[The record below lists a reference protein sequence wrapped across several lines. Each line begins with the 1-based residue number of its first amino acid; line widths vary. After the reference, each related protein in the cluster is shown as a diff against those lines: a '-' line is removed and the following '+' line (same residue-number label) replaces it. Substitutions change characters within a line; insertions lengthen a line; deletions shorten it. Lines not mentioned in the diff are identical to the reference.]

1 MLKIDDLKARIVFDK
16 LSPVRPGKRYASFTA
31 TDVDG
36 VKRIELK
43 FGYSYESDTQTSG
56 IGSPMFVEVFFN
68 RDYAVD
74 EVFVVREKDG
84 KYAEYSLAGC
94 KKLASDRP
102 YTQKKP
108 PKECRKGIDLPL
120 YGKKFFRSEGEAE
133 IIGAYTRE
141 KFAEEYL
148 DGCRTFFCADT
159 KLGIF
164 SVFFL
169 FDKTNQTDNGGGTD
183 ENGTA
188 RGGADRSFEATVAF
202 LYKYEDGKSGAS
214 DAVAVTEA
222 QAVVGEGDDRPDGES
237 EQPVDKFDQ
246 KE

>member
-1 MLKIDDLKARIVFDK
+1 MFSTMLQAETTPCPLDGWRPAAAF
-16 LSPVRPGKRYASFTA
+16 SPT
-31 TDVDG
+31 
-36 VKRIELK
+36 
-43 FGYSYESDTQTSG
+43 
-56 IGSPMFVEVFFN
+56 
-68 RDYAVD
+68 
-74 EVFVVREKDG
+74 
-84 KYAEYSLAGC
+84 
-94 KKLASDRP
+94 
-102 YTQKKP
+102 
-108 PKECRKGIDLPL
+108 L
-120 YGKKFFRSEGEAE
+120 YIRVADCEAE

-188 RGGADRSFEATVAF
+188 RGGADRSFEAAVAF
-202 LYKYEDGKSGAS
+202 LYKYKDGKSGAS
-214 DAVAVTEA
+214 DAVVVTEA

-237 EQPVDKFDQ
+237 EQPVDKSDQ